1 MAQIRINTMQ
11 VWKIGENLNT
21 TKNGDPP
28 RTSAPMVK
36 VNTTV
41 RKHKVWPRQ
50 PCCTGWSYRVSA
62 LLIQSLGDAAQTGT
76 GKVDP
81 ARKFKCTTATRVMKP
96 FHSPQSII
104 FTILKQRLSL
114 FYLAFYPA
122 TIYSQTYFSE
132 RAR

>member
-1 MAQIRINTMQ
+1 M
-11 VWKIGENLNT
+11 
-21 TKNGDPP
+21 
-28 RTSAPMVK
+28 
-36 VNTTV
+36 
-41 RKHKVWPRQ
+41 
-50 PCCTGWSYRVSA
+50 SA
-62 LLIQSLGDAAQTGT
+62 LLAQSPGDTVRTGT

-81 ARKFKCTTATRVMKP
+81 ARKFKCTTAARVMKP

-114 FYLAFYPA
+114 FYLAFYPP